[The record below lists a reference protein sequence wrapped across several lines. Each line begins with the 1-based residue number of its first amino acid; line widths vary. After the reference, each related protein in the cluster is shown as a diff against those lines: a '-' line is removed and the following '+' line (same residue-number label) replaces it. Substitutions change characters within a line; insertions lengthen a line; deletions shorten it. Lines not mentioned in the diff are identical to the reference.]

1 MGRYY
6 DMVKANYN
14 KLRNDESVM
23 WGSIEM
29 WDKHLEEMKEH
40 HPDKYWDMMRN
51 THELMYGKHFDE
63 EYAEWEVEQMHHKS
77 KDGKVY
83 RGEHWTYE
91 QTTDVMQLYKAKL
104 PAEVTPG
111 DFYVA
116 LNTEWHDYIC
126 WAMEHYESED
136 KADNAIIEMA
146 VRFWFLDDDWGDNA
160 KVWEYFRTKSCKYR
174 ANK

>member
-29 WDKHLEEMKEH
+29 WDKHLEEMREH
-40 HPDKYWDMMRN
+40 HPDKYWEIMRD
-51 THELMYGKHFDE
+51 THELMYGKHFDK
-63 EYAEWEVEQMHHKS
+63 EYAEWEVEQMCHKS
-77 KDGKVY
+77 KDGKVH
-83 RGEHWTYE
+83 RGEHWTIE
-91 QTTDVMQLYKAKL
+91 QTTEVMQSYKSKL
-104 PAEVTPG
+104 PAEITPG

-126 WAMEHYESED
+126 WAKEHFPNEAD
-136 KADNAIIEMA
+136 ADNAIIEMA
-146 VRFWFLDDDWGDNA
+146 VRFWFLDDDWGTPT
-160 KVWEYFRTKSCKYR
+160 KVWEYFRVKDVKTKK
-174 ANK
+174 

>member
-6 DMVKANYN
+6 DMVKTNYN

-51 THELMYGKHFDE
+51 THELMYGKHFDR
-63 EYAEWEVEQMHHKS
+63 EYAEWQVEQMHHKCG
-77 KDGKVY
+77 GKVY
-83 RGEHWTYE
+83 KGEHWSHEEATA
-91 QTTDVMQLYKAKL
+91 VMQKYRGTL
-104 PAEVTPG
+104 PSEITPC

-116 LNTEWHDYIC
+116 LNSQWHDYHC
-126 WAMEHYESED
+126 FMKEHFESEEGVEL
-136 KADNAIIEMA
+136 AIIESA
-146 VRFWFLDDDWGDNA
+146 VGFWFKDDDYPTND
-160 KVWEYFRTKSCKYR
+160 KVWCYFRMGK
-174 ANK
+174 

>member
-1 MGRYY
+1 MGKYY
-6 DMVKANYN
+6 DMVKANFN
-14 KLRNDESVM
+14 KLRNDEGVM

-29 WDKHLEEMKEH
+29 WDKHLEEMREH
-40 HPDKYWDMMRN
+40 HPDKYWDVMRN
-51 THELMYGKHFDE
+51 THELMYGKHFDK

-77 KDGKVY
+77 KDDKVH
-83 RGEHWTYE
+83 RGEHWSYE
-91 QTTDVMQLYKAKL
+91 QTTEVMQLYKAKL

-126 WAMEHYESED
+126 WAMEHFESED
-136 KADNAIIEMA
+136 EADKAIIEMA
-146 VRFWFLDDDWGDNA
+146 VRFWFMDDDWGDNT
-160 KVWEYFRTKSCKYR
+160 KVWEYFRTKSCRYR